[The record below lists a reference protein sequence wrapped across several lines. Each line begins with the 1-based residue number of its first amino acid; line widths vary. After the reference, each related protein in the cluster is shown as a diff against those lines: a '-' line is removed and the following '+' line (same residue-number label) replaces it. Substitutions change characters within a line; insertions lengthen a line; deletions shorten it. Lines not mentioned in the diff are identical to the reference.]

1 LPELFDVCVIGGGP
15 AGASL
20 ALQLAKLGRSVAVVE
35 KASFP
40 RRHVGESLTGGIL
53 PLLQVLGVLPRI
65 ESGQFLKAHHSTVLW
80 AGQLNSKE
88 PHGGYQVDRGVFDEM
103 LLREARSAGA
113 LVVQPARVLNV
124 SREQHWSLNLEE
136 DVALEARFLAVAAG
150 RSAILSGKKIPFGV
164 RTFALY
170 AYWNGVDPG
179 RGETLVEAGPSQWY
193 WGAPLPDGTFNATVF
208 VDIENAKKENYI
220 NLMHQSTLLSP
231 RMREGVCGE
240 ICVCDATSFL
250 DKDVVSPSSIKVGDA
265 ALTIDPLSSQGVHTA
280 IGTAIHAA
288 IVINTILDRPS
299 DTEIAMDFYRRRIA
313 DSAQFHAHTAAQQ
326 YREHW
331 TVSQSSFWRKR
342 ATSDAARERRTS
354 IRLTTLDQPVAVSRR
369 ATFTPVATATEKYVV
384 ESNGVVLD
392 GEVFC
397 RLGEHSVSAL
407 LSQISYT
414 MPARDVLQNWSRQI
428 PAGAAL
434 RVLEFAWER
443 GLLEGPQG
451 CEMFPASIGFD
462 VLPSN

>member
-1 LPELFDVCVIGGGP
+1 MFVSCIRGPNTLPELFDVCVIGGGP

-20 ALQLAKLGRSVAVVE
+20 ALQLAKLGRTVAVVE

-65 ESGQFLKAHHSTVLW
+65 ESGQFLKAPHSTVLW

-88 PHGGYQVDRGVFDEM
+88 THGGYQVDRGVFDEL
-103 LLREARSAGA
+103 LLREAKSAGA
-113 LVVQPARVLNV
+113 LLIQPARVLNV
-124 SREQHWSLNLEE
+124 TRGQYWSIDLEE
-136 DVALEARFLAVAAG
+136 DAMLEARFLAIAAG
-150 RSAILSGKKIPFGV
+150 RSPILSSKKIPFGV

-193 WGAPLPDGTFNATVF
+193 WGAPIPDGTFNATVF
-208 VDIENAKKENYI
+208 VDTENAKKEKYLH
-220 NLMHQSTLLSP
+220 LMHQSTLLSP
-231 RMREGVCGE
+231 RIRGGVCGE

-250 DKDVVSPSSIKVGDA
+250 DEDVVSSNFIKVGDA

-280 IGTAIHAA
+280 AGTAIHAA
-288 IVINTILDRPS
+288 IVINTILDRPG

-326 YREHW
+326 YREQSTISH
-331 TVSQSSFWRKR
+331 SSFWRKR
-342 ATSDAARERRTS
+342 ATLVAARERRTS
-354 IRLTTLDQPVAVSRR
+354 GRLTTLDRPVCVSRR
-369 ATFTPVATATEKYVV
+369 TTFTPVATATEKYVV
-384 ESNGVVLD
+384 ESDGVMLD

-407 LSQISYT
+407 LSQISGS
-414 MPARDVLQNWSRQI
+414 MPARKVLQKWSQQI
-428 PAGAAL
+428 PAGTAL
-434 RVLEFAWER
+434 KVLEFAWER
-443 GLLEGPQG
+443 GLLEG
-451 CEMFPASIGFD
+451 ASMM
-462 VLPSN
+462 